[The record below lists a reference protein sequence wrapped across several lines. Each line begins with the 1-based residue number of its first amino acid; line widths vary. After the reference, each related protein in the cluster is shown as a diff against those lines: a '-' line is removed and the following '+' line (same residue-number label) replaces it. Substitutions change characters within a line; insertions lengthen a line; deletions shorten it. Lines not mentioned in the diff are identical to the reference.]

1 VEIEEKQD
9 ENIEVKDFNIEEWKS
24 NIEVWKS
31 SVEEWLKNKIIDVSN
46 LFIFDNRG
54 MARLIPFMCAEKLEN
69 LFKFYTDQTTD
80 ELYIYHEDKGI
91 WKPDGEAIINK
102 IVETQLR
109 EHASTR
115 SISEIIGHVKR
126 RNYLDPDQ
134 IITKKS
140 LINLRNGVLDLEI
153 GQLLPHDPEFYFK
166 DYVDVNFN
174 PEPKIPQ
181 KIIDFLFD
189 RAEGKDEKFID
200 LLEALAFPLLPDYR
214 IHAAIM
220 LVGETHRGK
229 TTFLELLQ
237 RIYGKE
243 NASHITMQQ
252 FSTAAQEH
260 SFILNS
266 LVDKTINVADDL
278 PERPISDVGIFKQLT
293 GESPILAE
301 IKFSNKTRNFVN
313 RAKMFFSANK
323 IPIAYENTDAFYSR
337 WLIIEFNKPIVNEIP
352 QEIFL
357 NELANENE
365 LSNILPLL
373 VWIARNKLM
382 KNTRFTFSK
391 TAEQNVNIYAKHS
404 NTAKLYCET
413 RLRVKPEGSSI
424 LKAVIYDD
432 YKKWCEKHN
441 YLEET
446 QKSFW
451 STLKSYFADQE
462 NVAERQKTIDGKIQR
477 SYVGLEFVE
486 EEIEE
491 EEETETNQDK
501 DLLREYFEIDKIEKN
516 DKPDPIEIY
525 IKEIYDYIMTI
536 KNLIK

>member
-1 VEIEEKQD
+1 MEIEEKD

-31 SVEEWLKNKIIDVSN
+31 SVEDWLKNKIIDLNN

-115 SISEIIGHVKR
+115 AISEIIGHVKR
-126 RNYLDPDQ
+126 RNYLDPDK
-134 IITKKS
+134 IIVKKS
-140 LINLRNGVLDLEI
+140 LINLKNGVLDLET

-174 PEPKIPQ
+174 PEPNIPQ
-181 KIIDFLFD
+181 KIIDFLLD

-252 FSTAAQEH
+252 FSTASQEH

-278 PERPISDVGIFKQLT
+278 PERPITDAGYFKQLT
-293 GESPILAE
+293 GESPILVE
-301 IKFSNKTRNFVN
+301 IKFSNKTKSFVN
-313 RAKMFFSANK
+313 KAKMYFSANK

-357 NELANENE
+357 NELTNENE

-382 KNTRFTFSK
+382 KNTKFTFSK
-391 TAEQNVNIYAKHS
+391 TAEQNANIYAKHS

-413 RLRVKPEGSSI
+413 RLKVKPEGSI
-424 LKAVIYDD
+424 LKSVIYDD
-432 YKKWCEKHN
+432 YKKWCEKHG

-446 QKSFW
+446 EHSFW
-451 STLKSYFADQE
+451 HTLKSYFADQE
-462 NVAERQKTIDGKIQR
+462 NVAERRITTQGITKR
-477 SYVGLEFVE
+477 YMVGLEFEE

-516 DKPDPIEIY
+516 DKPDPIQIY
-525 IKEIYDYIMTI
+525 IKEIYDYIMTF
-536 KNLIK
+536 KNLTKW